1 MSPLLQNGGV
11 KSSEVQTTNP
21 KIYSAE
27 EIKNISSLGDIFKGI
42 RARLKSEG
50 TSFEIEREKL
60 LERVE
65 KSYNKSITYEE
76 RTDKTS

>member
-11 KSSEVQTTNP
+11 ESSEVQTTNP

-65 KSYNKSITYEE
+65 KSYNVTTTYEE
-76 RTDKTS
+76 RKDKTA

>member
-1 MSPLLQNGGV
+1 MSQLLQNGGV